1 MCGFEN
7 KIPCFQ
13 ATAISLGIHVNL
25 VGRLFACL
33 RALEAAAGEKLSHSL
48 QVKNAVEVGATSV
61 RTARIGKNSQTYKDQ
76 IGLWKRK
83 HPHAADPPQYLVHFR
98 VLDACERG
106 SGRMVI
112 APASLKVLPAT
123 AKPPQESIFEIVSSQ
138 ILTRIQ
144 SGSVC
149 YAFGCRAWQG
159 AAKQQVPGKRLKFEQ
174 VKHNRGEFVKR
185 LGRKPRP
192 CASSLADTQ
201 GLDRRWDWLKKPL
214 PRQLHTHK
222 DARKDFQ
229 GLWQYLWFA
238 VWRKQAGAQVLEKL
252 GQLARNVQ
260 KLAKLCL

>member
-1 MCGFEN
+1 M
-7 KIPCFQ
+7 
-13 ATAISLGIHVNL
+13 GIHVTL

-33 RALEAAAGEKLSHSL
+33 RGLEAAAGEKLSRSL
-48 QVKNAVEVGATSV
+48 QVKNAVEVDATSV
-61 RTARIGKNSQTYKDQ
+61 RTVRIGKNSQAYKDQ
-76 IGLWKRK
+76 IALWKRK
-83 HPHAADPPQYLVHFR
+83 HPHAADPPHYLVHFR
-98 VLDACERG
+98 VLGACERG

-123 AKPPQESIFEIVSSQ
+123 AKPPQESIAEIVSSQ

-149 YAFGCRAWQG
+149 YADGCRAWQG

-192 CASSLADTQ
+192 CASSLAGTQ
-201 GLDRRWDWLKKPL
+201 SLDRRWDWLKKPL

-229 GLWQYLWFA
+229 SLWQYLWSA
-238 VWRKQAGAQVLEKL
+238 VWRKQAGPQVLEKL
-252 GQLARNVQ
+252 GQLARNV
-260 KLAKLCL
+260 